1 MRHPVFCY
9 FFQVCMGIVCFLFL
23 PRESV
28 SSETSQSCKKL
39 SILKVLRI
47 PTIWF
52 SFMGFIVATVCNG
65 FLSINLEPQ
74 VRFRFI
80 VKSVSKWK
88 LLLNDCSSTIS
99 GHFVAICTF
108 IFHKAE
114 VQRVILR
121 CLMGLNFNWF
131 KSYGLRCSLR
141 PRASSANS
149 QKIATDKWPCNDHTW
164 PFFANYMCI
173 FHKTEIQMVIL
184 RCLTSLNLNWYKS
197 YDTKCKFFHFRFF
210 AILYKNTF
218 AFFAFLR
225 FLP

>member
-1 MRHPVFCY
+1 MTKQIVVLIKWNQFCIWHFGAFNLWFFQIQNLWSFCY

-80 VKSVSKWK
+80 VSGNIQIGRSLSKLVEMCFNRSKLVQNDPNLSKSVKNCPKW
-88 LLLNDCSSTIS
+88 
-99 GHFVAICTF
+99 
-108 IFHKAE
+108 
-114 VQRVILR
+114 
-121 CLMGLNFNWF
+121 
-131 KSYGLRCSLR
+131 
-141 PRASSANS
+141 
-149 QKIATDKWPCNDHTW
+149 
-164 PFFANYMCI
+164 
-173 FHKTEIQMVIL
+173 
-184 RCLTSLNLNWYKS
+184 
-197 YDTKCKFFHFRFF
+197 
-210 AILYKNTF
+210 LYR
-218 AFFAFLR
+218 LYR
-225 FLP
+225 